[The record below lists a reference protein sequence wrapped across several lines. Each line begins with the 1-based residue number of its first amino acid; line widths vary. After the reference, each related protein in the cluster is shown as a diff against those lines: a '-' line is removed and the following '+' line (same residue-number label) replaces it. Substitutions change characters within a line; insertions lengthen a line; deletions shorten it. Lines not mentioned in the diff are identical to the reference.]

1 MPETPPSCSI
11 TAYRLPNRPTLKLI
25 PAPADRVWM
34 ELTQA
39 GWANRCLPLR
49 MANQGGWWILNDAD
63 FEVTWNGKPT
73 VSDLEIKPLKGVA
86 SYFAMSIFGHGILT
100 FEIPWLFRTSP
111 GYNLLARGPTN
122 EFKDGIQ
129 AMDGLVETDWSEAS
143 FTMNWKITRP
153 LKKVRF
159 DKDEPICLIVP
170 QRRGELEAVVPEI
183 RNIESAPEI
192 FEGFSAWRESRLQLV
207 ERKKDPRAATL
218 REWEGHY
225 MRGTT
230 VTGRQAS
237 EHQTKRDLRP
247 FLDVEP
253 PLYQAPPEV
262 VPEMPSPS
270 LLQRLFPKK

>member
-1 MPETPPSCSI
+1 
-11 TAYRLPNRPTLKLI
+11 
-25 PAPADRVWM
+25 
-34 ELTQA
+34 
-39 GWANRCLPLR
+39 
-49 MANQGGWWILNDAD
+49 
-63 FEVTWNGKPT
+63 
-73 VSDLEIKPLKGVA
+73 
-86 SYFAMSIFGHGILT
+86 
-100 FEIPWLFRTSP
+100 
-111 GYNLLARGPTN
+111 
-122 EFKDGIQ
+122 
-129 AMDGLVETDWSEAS
+129 
-143 FTMNWKITRP
+143 MNWKITRP

-230 VTGRQAS
+230 VTGKQAS

-247 FLDVEP
+247 FADVEP

-262 VPEMPSPS
+262 VQETPAPSM
-270 LLQRLFPKK
+270 LQRLFPKK